1 MGQKFVITEEDRNRI
16 RGLYEQ
22 TAPSQVK
29 QPFNLFTYR
38 DTISNIINSMTSVM
52 ENKPVAQVCQS
63 LDNEMKPTYG
73 LVDDLLTK
81 MAADSGASEGEAVKY
96 VYDTWKQQKTG
107 GIGLISKLIGMK
119 PSVSKE
125 MTDKLYAYIRTKPN
139 GGLLNSIVSDI
150 FGTLN
155 VQSIPM
161 CGQQTKPL
169 Q

>member
-38 DTISNIINSMTSVM
+38 DTISNI
-52 ENKPVAQVCQS
+52 
-63 LDNEMKPTYG
+63 
-73 LVDDLLTK
+73 
-81 MAADSGASEGEAVKY
+81 
-96 VYDTWKQQKTG
+96 
-107 GIGLISKLIGMK
+107 
-119 PSVSKE
+119 
-125 MTDKLYAYIRTKPN
+125 RTKPN

-161 CGQQTKPL
+161 CGQQTKPV

>member
-73 LVDDLLTK
+73 LVDVDNKQNLYNKIKYLL
-81 MAADSGASEGEAVKY
+81 
-96 VYDTWKQQKTG
+96 
-107 GIGLISKLIGMK
+107 
-119 PSVSKE
+119 
-125 MTDKLYAYIRTKPN
+125 
-139 GGLLNSIVSDI
+139 
-150 FGTLN
+150 
-155 VQSIPM
+155 
-161 CGQQTKPL
+161 
-169 Q
+169 